1 MIAINKN
8 TLDMELVQ
16 GDTGTFSFS
25 LLNKNTGESLLK
37 DGDSIWF
44 TLKKLVDKSVIIQK
58 EIREF
63 PDGIVT
69 VPLTPEETSDIEKGN
84 YIYDLKLIRKDG
96 NVDTLN
102 PNRPYSN
109 FSVKKGAK

>member
-1 MIAINKN
+1 MIKINKN

-25 LLNKNTGESLLK
+25 LLNKNTGEQFVQ
-37 DGDSIWF
+37 DGDLISF
-44 TLKKLVDKSVIIQK
+44 TIKKIVDKSEILRK
-58 EIREF
+58 EITSF
-63 PDGIVT
+63 PDGVIVI
-69 VPLTPEETSDIEKGN
+69 PLPPEETAEIEPGN
-84 YIYDLKLIRKDG
+84 YIYSLRLERKDG

-109 FSVKKGAK
+109 FSVKKGTD

>member
-1 MIAINKN
+1 MITINKN
-8 TLDMELVQ
+8 TLDMQVVQ

-69 VPLTPEETSDIEKGN
+69 VPLTSEETLGIEKGN
-84 YIYDLKLIRKDG
+84 YIYDLKIIRKDG